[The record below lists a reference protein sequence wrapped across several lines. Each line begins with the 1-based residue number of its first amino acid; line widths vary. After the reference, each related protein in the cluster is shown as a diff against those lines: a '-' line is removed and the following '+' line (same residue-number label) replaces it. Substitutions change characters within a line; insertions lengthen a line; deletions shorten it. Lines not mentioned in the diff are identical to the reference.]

1 MNLKKHLSI
10 FLALFILLVNSS
22 ASLVLHYCNDQIA
35 YVSLVYQ
42 NNKLI
47 DSASENSCCASDSIE
62 SEEDGCCSNEE
73 ISTDKKIDYSI
84 LKDFQFD
91 FFAVH
96 FLNETPD
103 FFGKTAF
110 FYSNKKNVDYYCNSN
125 APPFYKLYSQLI
137 FYA

>member
-1 MNLKKHLSI
+1 MNLKKHISI

-22 ASLVLHYCNDQIA
+22 ASLVLHYCNDQFA

-47 DSASENSCCASDSIE
+47 DSASEDSCCASDSIE
-62 SEEDGCCSNEE
+62 EEEEGCCSNEE

-96 FLNETPD
+96 FLNETPE
-103 FFGKTAF
+103 FFGKTF
-110 FYSNKKNVDYYCNSN
+110 CFYSNKKNVDYYCNSN

>member
-1 MNLKKHLSI
+1 MSVAWPCQAQRTPWRT
-10 FLALFILLVNSS
+10 LASNADSWRPRRLGDCVPIRRVLFARAGVVP
-22 ASLVLHYCNDQIA
+22 AVFKCA
-35 YVSLVYQ
+35 Y
-42 NNKLI
+42 
-47 DSASENSCCASDSIE
+47 
-62 SEEDGCCSNEE
+62 EEDGCCSNEE

-96 FLNETPD
+96 FLNETPE
-103 FFGKTAF
+103 FFGKTF
-110 FYSNKKNVDYYCNSN
+110 CFYSNKKNVDYYCNSN